1 MATKTLKIRIKDS
14 TACKGLNRMA
24 RAINFVWNYCNETS
38 FEAVRKNSQW
48 LSYQDLQKLTKGAN
62 KELGLNSASVQMV
75 CREYVTRRRQFK
87 KRKLRWRGRKSLG
100 WIPFRHDCIKFKD
113 GIVTF
118 NKKSYK
124 LFQPERLPE
133 SDYKSGEFCQ
143 DSRGRW
149 YVCIPIEYEP
159 EQYDASAEV
168 GIDLGLKDVAT
179 LSSGKKVSNGRYYRM
194 MERKLSRAQKH
205 KKKRQARKIHAK
217 IRNKRMD
224 DLHKASTEI
233 VQENGLIVVGK
244 FGAKGLAKTKMA
256 KSVNDA
262 ATTAFKTMLKYKA
275 SAQQH
280 RIFVEVPENFSTQI
294 CSSCEEIP
302 DSAPKGV
309 KDLGVR
315 EWVCSSCRAVH
326 DRDVNAAMNILRF
339 GRESLVPKVAQ
350 ESPTIAASAV

>member
-1 MATKTLKIRIKDS
+1 MATKTLKIRIKDGA
-14 TACKGLNRMA
+14 ACKELNRMA

-38 FEAVRKNSQW
+38 SEAVRKNSRW
-48 LSYQDLQKLTKGAN
+48 LSYQGLQKLTKGAN

-100 WIPFRHDCIKFKD
+100 WIPFRHDCIKFND

-124 LFQPERLPE
+124 LFERERLPE

-149 YVCIPIEYEP
+149 YICIPVEYEP
-159 EQYDASAEV
+159 EQYNARAEV

-194 MERKLSRAQKH
+194 MERKLALTQKH

-233 VQENGLIVVGK
+233 VQENSLIVVGK

-256 KSVNDA
+256 KSINDA
-262 ATTAFKTMLKYKA
+262 AITAFKTMLKYKA

-280 RIFVEVPENFSTQI
+280 CIFVEVQEHFSIQI

-315 EWVCSSCRAVH
+315 EWVCSSCGAVH